1 MSKLRADNITN
12 RAADGAPTF
21 TDGVSVT
28 GFTTST
34 NVSVTTNVSVGSS
47 VTAASFHGDGSK
59 LSGVSAGLAATTV
72 TLQTWLFGG

>member
-21 TDGVSVT
+21 TDGVVVT
-28 GFTTST
+28 GITTST
-34 NVSVTTNVSVGSS
+34 NISVGSS
-47 VTAASFHGDGSK
+47 VTAGSFHGDGSN